1 MKIDGVTVEPS
12 LADDPDSMG
21 HTALDIDC
29 DLDALA
35 LKVRRELYRDQCI
48 TYQCNPQL
56 PQLSNGCRL
65 HGTAACDRES
75 ASRAV

>member
-21 HTALDIDC
+21 RTALDIDC

-35 LKVRRELYRDQCI
+35 LKVRRELDRDQCI
-48 TYQCNPQL
+48 TRQC
-56 PQLSNGCRL
+56 PQLSKRRRL
-65 HGTAACDRES
+65 HGAAAWDREL
-75 ASRAV
+75 ASRTV